1 MRLKTEKH
9 QVPSGLGRKEGFLLR
24 AAEKEVP
31 LTALCQ
37 GNAWLDP
44 ATPKDHLKDILSHDI
59 DGQLQFNRVGR
70 DVNST
75 LINKQPNDHPAL
87 VGPINPL

>member
-1 MRLKTEKH
+1 MSPAAQSSPAGRRAESKTH
-9 QVPSGLGRKEGFLLR
+9 DRQPAILDQ
-24 AAEKEVP
+24 AYYD
-31 LTALCQ
+31 
-37 GNAWLDP
+37 AWLDP
-44 ATPKDHLKDILSHDI
+44 GTPKEYLKDILSHDI

-75 LINKQPNDHPAL
+75 VINRQPNDHPAL